1 MPHTPKSKRAAAIAH
16 EATVKKIQRLNMIE
30 PLRDSL
36 LQAAKAGT
44 QLSKSSDKQE
54 MGLEPV
60 RQKKKQPETTS
71 NTLNSSKNTRT
82 APNKLSKR
90 KESLSKEPAAT
101 HMKNT
106 RSKAIPSQEA
116 QKKKV
121 RVAII
126 PMMIPTVV
134 FQG

>member
-36 LQAAKAGT
+36 LQAAKTGT

-90 KESLSKEPAAT
+90 KESLSKEPAT
-101 HMKNT
+101 HMKHT
-106 RSKAIPSQEA
+106 RSKVIPSQEA

-121 RVAII
+121 RVAIL
-126 PMMIPTVV
+126 PMMIW
-134 FQG
+134 